1 MKLKILIKSSV
12 LSLICL
18 TTILGC
24 SKKVD
29 TLAVIVVKNVANNF
43 VSGATVTLKAEGTTT
58 EPNSINTE
66 IYPMSGTS
74 NAQGEAT
81 FNFNEVYQAG
91 QAGVAVLTIE
101 VVAGSTTGQGVIKVE
116 QEETTEEVVFVL

>member
-1 MKLKILIKSSV
+1 MKLNILIKSSV
-12 LSLICL
+12 CFLIGLS
-18 TTILGC
+18 TIVGC
-24 SKKVD
+24 TKKLD
-29 TLAVIVVKNVANNF
+29 TLAVVVVKNAANEF

-101 VVAGSTTGQGVIKVE
+101 VVAGATTGQGVIKVE